1 MAFQNTVAVFPG
13 LSDFHKFVSTML
25 KTRIT
30 KIKPQKITCRDYK
43 NFGSVRFNEELK

>member
-13 LSDFHKFVSTML
+13 LSDFHKFVS
-25 KTRIT
+25 IT
-30 KIKPQKITCRDYK
+30 KIKPQKITYRDYK